1 MMELLNLQLLPADML
16 CKLQNKY
23 YCVKI
28 FIMKKILLIIFA
40 FIFMQFPVSAQ
51 DTNLTFL
58 YINGSNNNDTKMKNW
73 YIKGVNKLHP
83 VMKKKFEKNS
93 TINKWSQD
101 NKLVI
106 EETPQIFFWGYD
118 SKTDLDFVKERLN
131 ISKAYSSTLA
141 YEVRSLL
148 TQFMHDAIWV
158 QKTHN
163 MLPIIDEL
171 NDRVKEQADKGQN
184 VIMYGYSA
192 GTFVTYQYLLYKLPY
207 INFENLFKA
216 VNAEEDFLEFV
227 KANPQKDTCLSAL
240 THDKGNLG
248 VLTNTGHLVLNQ
260 NKENLKENYLKMNE
274 ATEKYCAPKG
284 YVRGV
289 VNFASPI
296 PLFYSDL
303 ADPNYE
309 INFYNKYMLK
319 YILENGIYFL
329 TVNFR
334 EDPLGFPS
342 SNNLTISQIE
352 DKLNMKIENPSG
364 VVYDHSSVWS
374 KRSALFA
381 HTSYWSA
388 RGTFANGVVKSFI
401 NGTKFQYDTKYQEKV
416 LKKKS
421 RKSEVL

>member
-1 MMELLNLQLLPADML
+1 
-16 CKLQNKY
+16 
-23 YCVKI
+23 
-28 FIMKKILLIIFA
+28 MKKILLTILALAILQTA
-40 FIFMQFPVSAQ
+40 VPAQ
-51 DTNLTFL
+51 DTNLTFM
-58 YINGSNNNDTKMKNW
+58 YINGSNNNDKKMKDW

-83 VMKKKFEKNS
+83 VLKKKFEKNS
-93 TINKWSQD
+93 SIKKWSKD

-106 EETPQIFFWGYD
+106 EETPQIYFWGYN
-118 SKTDLDFVKERLN
+118 SKTDLEFVKDRLN
-131 ISKAYSSTLA
+131 ISKAISSTLA

-163 MLPIIDEL
+163 MLPILDEL
-171 NDRVKEQADKGQN
+171 NSRVKEQAENGQN
-184 VIMYGYSA
+184 VILYGYSA
-192 GTFVTYQYLLYKLPY
+192 GTFVAYQYMLYKLPY
-207 INFENLFKA
+207 IKLEKLFEALKA
-216 VNAEEDFLEFV
+216 DDELVQFV
-227 KANPQKDTCLSAL
+227 KDNPQNDTCLSAL
-240 THDKGNLG
+240 AHDKGNLG
-248 VLTNTGHLVLNQ
+248 VLSNTGHLVLNQ
-260 NKENLKENYLKMNE
+260 NKDILKENYLKMNE

-309 INFYNKYMLK
+309 LNFYNKYMLK

-342 SNNLTISQIE
+342 SRNLTVAQIE
-352 DKLNMKIENPSG
+352 DILDLKIENPTG

-388 RGTFANGVVKSFI
+388 RGTFANGVVKSFV
-401 NGTKFQYDTKYQEKV
+401 NGTKFQYDAKYQEKV
-416 LKKKS
+416 LKKKNK
-421 RKSEVL
+421 KSEVL

>member
-1 MMELLNLQLLPADML
+1 
-16 CKLQNKY
+16 
-23 YCVKI
+23 
-28 FIMKKILLIIFA
+28 MKKILLILLA
-40 FIFMQFPVSAQ
+40 VIFMQFPVSAQ

-83 VMKKKFEKNS
+83 VMKKKFENNS
-93 TINKWSQD
+93 AIKKWSQD

-106 EETPQIFFWGYD
+106 EETPQIFFWGYN

-163 MLPIIDEL
+163 MLPIIDDL

-184 VIMYGYSA
+184 VILYGYSA

-227 KANPQKDTCLSAL
+227 KANPQNDTCLSAL

-260 NKENLKENYLKMNE
+260 NKESLKENYLKMNE

-319 YILENGIYFL
+319 YVLENGIYFL

>member
-1 MMELLNLQLLPADML
+1 
-16 CKLQNKY
+16 
-23 YCVKI
+23 
-28 FIMKKILLIIFA
+28 MKKILLTILA
-40 FIFMQFPVSAQ
+40 FIFMQFSVCAQ

-93 TINKWSQD
+93 TIKKWSQN

-106 EETPQIFFWGYD
+106 EDTPQIFFWGYN
-118 SKTDLDFVKERLN
+118 SKTDLDFVKDRLN
-131 ISKAYSSTLA
+131 ISKAFSSTLA
-141 YEVRSLL
+141 YEIRSLL

-163 MLPIIDEL
+163 MLPIIDDL
-171 NDRVKEQADKGQN
+171 NDRVKEQSAKGQN
-184 VIMYGYSA
+184 VILYGYSA

-207 INFENLFKA
+207 IKFEELFKA
-216 VNAEEDFLEFV
+216 VNADDELLEFV
-227 KANPQKDTCLSAL
+227 KANPQNDTCLSAL
-240 THDKGNLG
+240 THDKGNVG
-248 VLTNTGHLVLNQ
+248 VLTNTGHFVLNQ
-260 NKENLKENYLKMNE
+260 NKENLKENYLKMND
-274 ATEKYCAPKG
+274 ATAKYCAPDG

-319 YILENGIYFL
+319 YVLENGIYFL

-342 SNNLTISQIE
+342 SNNMTISQIE
-352 DKLNMKIENPSG
+352 DKLNIKIENPSG